1 MSDDLRDL
9 EAWLDERLMS
19 YASDFG
25 VEREIEH
32 VLAVAI
38 SELLDDL
45 TGEDITRIDAYVRR
59 TLAIFNVDPV
69 DYDAILNGFI
79 RAIMAARRSR
89 ADLYRLFN
97 EQA

>member
-19 YASDFG
+19 YATDFE

-32 VLAVAI
+32 VLAVVI

-59 TLAIFNVDPV
+59 TLAIFEVDPV
-69 DYDAILNGFI
+69 D
-79 RAIMAARRSR
+79 
-89 ADLYRLFN
+89 
-97 EQA
+97 